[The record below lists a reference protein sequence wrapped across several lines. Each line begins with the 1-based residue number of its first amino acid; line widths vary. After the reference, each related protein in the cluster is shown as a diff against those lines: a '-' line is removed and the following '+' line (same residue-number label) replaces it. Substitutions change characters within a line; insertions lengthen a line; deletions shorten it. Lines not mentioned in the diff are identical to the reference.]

1 MFMNERFWYLESSN
15 WFEFLQVMGIIISPV
30 SELSSQIF
38 SVAQPFISTLPNIKS
53 ALFVGAMP
61 DLKKI
66 EEQGANLLIGTPG
79 RLFDIMDRLDIL
91 DLRNLE
97 VLWFLGSFLLCNYYP
112 SALGING
119 LVNFIVSSLHF
130 NIHARGLITI
140 SFAAFL

>member
-1 MFMNERFWYLESSN
+1 MNLHSPFTLPVICLRIVHGEISIGFHFISMFMNERFWYLESSN
-15 WFEFLQVMGIIISPV
+15 WFEFLQVMAIIISPV

-79 RLFDIMDRLDIL
+79 RLIDIMDHLDFH
-91 DLRNLE
+91 NLE
-97 VLWFLGSFLLCNYYP
+97 VY
-112 SALGING
+112 
-119 LVNFIVSSLHF
+119 
-130 NIHARGLITI
+130 
-140 SFAAFL
+140 